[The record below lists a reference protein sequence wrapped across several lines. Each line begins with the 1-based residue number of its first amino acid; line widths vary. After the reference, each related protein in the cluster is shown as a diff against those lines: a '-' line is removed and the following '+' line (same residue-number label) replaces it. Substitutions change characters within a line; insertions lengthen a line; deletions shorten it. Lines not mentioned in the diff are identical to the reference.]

1 MVKTKRP
8 VDLPLLKIRLPIGGV
23 ISIVHRVTGA
33 LLVLILPLATY
44 WLDRSLGSQQGFEDV
59 AKFFGGPV
67 ARLFVILMLAVFIQH
82 FVSGVRHLFLDLQV
96 GLDRAT
102 ARRSAWSVPILTLIF
117 TAISAWAIYT

>member
-44 WLDRSLGSQQGFEDV
+44 WLDESLGSRQGFAEVSKDL
-59 AKFFGGPV
+59 GGPV
-67 ARLFVILMLAVFIQH
+67 IKVLVILMLAVFIQH

-102 ARRSAWSVPILTLIF
+102 ARRSAWSVPVLTLIF
-117 TAISAWAIYT
+117 TAISAWVIYS

>member
-44 WLDRSLGSQQGFEDV
+44 WLDQSLGSRQGFEVV
-59 AKFFGGPV
+59 AKFLGGPIIKV
-67 ARLFVILMLAVFIQH
+67 IVILILAIFIQH
-82 FVSGVRHLFLDLQV
+82 FVSGMRHLFLDLQI
-96 GLDRAT
+96 GLDRT
-102 ARRSAWSVPILTLIF
+102 TSRRSAWAVPMVTLLF
-117 TAISAWAIYT
+117 TAICAWVIYL